1 MNGQNHGIMHHTGVI
16 NSPLLGQHSIQ
27 YVAHILIER
36 IHGMMHHTG
45 VINLLPLGKHSIQYL
60 SIHGMT
66 HHTGVINTLPLGK
79 HSIQYAEHTWNSS
92 WNYAPLSSRVQSM
105 VAPTLGVGRWM
116 IMCSSLHRNGI
127 DPTLC
132 DVNGGHEFS
141 KYFQESCVS

>member
-1 MNGQNHGIMHHTGVI
+1 M
-16 NSPLLGQHSIQ
+16 
-27 YVAHILIER
+27 AR

-45 VINLLPLGKHSIQYL
+45 GIDSRWASIQSSMSSIHGMMHHTEVINALPLGKHSIQYL

-132 DVNGGHEFS
+132 DINGGHEFS